1 MHAERVP
8 SPATTDIFKVY
19 ASLLPRWLCRF
30 RLTPNDGPEVK
41 QEVWLAICE
50 GTVQL
55 PSDVEKA
62 KLELFKVTRRI
73 AQRIRRHRQSD
84 AQRHVPEPEDY
95 ADDLEE
101 QERATRMLVVLDAFE
116 RLSPE
121 HLHLAREYY
130 VEGYTIKEMAER
142 AKIPERRM
150 EKRVWRV
157 SAELQQFCQTDERLH
172 HRKTKRQKSGM
183 LIVPF
188 ALDLDAE
195 TRAAFCTIWD
205 AEGHPPAFGGA
216 PPPSGTPFIP
226 PVFPIAPILSS
237 LTGFAVAAVG
247 LVMLGMLLVLVPLG
261 IVALQHFWKPAH
273 CETAQTGLRVPPV
286 PGIGEIKDVD
296 EVVPVYPT
304 DAPSATTT
312 APPAPAKPAR
322 VVPMPL
328 KDNADEP
335 SSGPPLERL
344 TGD

>member
-1 MHAERVP
+1 MQAERVS
-8 SPATTDIFKVY
+8 SPATTDIFRVY
-19 ASLLPRWLCRF
+19 ASLLPRWLYRF
-30 RLTPNDGPEVK
+30 GLTPDDGPDVM
-41 QEVWLAICE
+41 QEVWLAVCE
-50 GTVQL
+50 GKVTL

-84 AQRHVPEPEDY
+84 AHRHVPEPENY

-130 VEGYTIKEMAER
+130 VEGYTIKEMAQR
-142 AKIPERRM
+142 AKIPEDRM

-157 SAELQQFCQTDERLH
+157 SAELQQTCQTDERLH

-188 ALDLDAE
+188 ALDLDPE

-205 AEGHPPAFGGA
+205 AEGRPPAFGGA
-216 PPPSGTPFIP
+216 PPPMSMP
-226 PVFPIAPILSS
+226 PVFPVAPILSS
-237 LTGFAVAAVG
+237 LTGSAVG
-247 LVMLGMLLVLVPLG
+247 LVMLGMFLVLIPVG
-261 IVALQHFWKPAH
+261 IVALQYFGKPAYL
-273 CETAQTGLRVPPV
+273 ETAQTGLRVPPV
-286 PGIGEIKDVD
+286 PGIAEIKNVD

-304 DAPSATTT
+304 NSPSTTT
-312 APPAPAKPAR
+312 IAPAAPAKPAR
-322 VVPMPL
+322 FVPMPL
-328 KDNADEP
+328 NDDADEP

>member
-1 MHAERVP
+1 MQAEQVSP
-8 SPATTDIFKVY
+8 PATPDIFRVY
-19 ASLLPRWLCRF
+19 ASLLPRWLYRF
-30 RLTPNDGPEVK
+30 GLTPNDGADVM
-41 QEVWLAICE
+41 QEVWLAVCE
-50 GTVQL
+50 GAVTL

-73 AQRIRRHRQSD
+73 AQRMRRHRRSD
-84 AQRHVPEPEDY
+84 ALRHVPEPNDY
-95 ADDLEE
+95 ADDVDE

-121 HLHLAREYY
+121 HLNLAREYY
-130 VEGYTIKEMAER
+130 VLGYTIKEMAER
-142 AKIPERRM
+142 AGVPEDRM

-157 SAELQQFCQTDERLH
+157 SAELQQICQTDERLH

-188 ALDLDAE
+188 ALDLDPE

-205 AEGHPPAFGGA
+205 AEGRPPTFGGA

-226 PVFPIAPILSS
+226 PVFPIASILSS
-237 LTGFAVAAVG
+237 LTGSAVAAVG
-247 LVMLGMLLVLVPLG
+247 LVVLGMLLVLVPVG
-261 IVALQHFWKPAH
+261 ILALQYVWKPAH
-273 CETAQTGLRVPPV
+273 CETAQTGLFVPPL
-286 PGIGEIKDVD
+286 PGIGEIKVVD
-296 EVVPVYPT
+296 DVVPVYPT
-304 DAPSATTT
+304 DAPSTRTI
-312 APPAPAKPAR
+312 APAKPAR
-322 VVPMPL
+322 TVPMPL